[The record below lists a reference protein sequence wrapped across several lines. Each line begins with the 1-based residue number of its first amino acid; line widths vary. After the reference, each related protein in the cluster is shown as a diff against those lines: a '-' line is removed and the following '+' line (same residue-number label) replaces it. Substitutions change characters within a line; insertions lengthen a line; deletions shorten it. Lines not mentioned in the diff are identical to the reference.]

1 MSDQHQYEVNLRWD
15 SERKGTLTSPVVPVP
30 IEVATPPEFPKG
42 MKDIWTPEHL
52 LVAAVN
58 ACLLSTFLA
67 IAENSKVEFI
77 SFESNA
83 LGIIDKIDGKLCF
96 TEITLRPKV
105 VLSSSHNEERV
116 KRILEMSE
124 KNCAIS
130 NSLKAKINLEPAI
143 VIQEGKPATQST

>member
-1 MSDQHQYEVNLRWD
+1 MSDPHEFEVNLRWE
-15 SERKGTLTSPVVPVP
+15 SERKGILTSPVLPVS

-52 LVAAVN
+52 VVAAVN

-77 SFESNA
+77 SYESNA
-83 LGIIDKIDGKLCF
+83 RGVIDKVDGKLCF
-96 TEITLRPKV
+96 TEITLRPTV
-105 VLSSSHNEERV
+105 VISTSDSEGRIR
-116 KRILEMSE
+116 RILEMSE

-130 NSLKAKINLEPAI
+130 NSLKTSIRLEPEI
-143 VIQEGKPATQST
+143 VIQGGKPL

>member
-1 MSDQHQYEVNLRWD
+1 MSDIHQYEVNLQWM
-15 SERKGTLTSPVVPVP
+15 SERKGTLTSPALPVS
-30 IEVATPPEFPKG
+30 IEVATPAEFPKG
-42 MKDIWTPEHL
+42 MKEIWTPEHL

-83 LGIIDKIDGKLCF
+83 IGTIDKVDGKYVF
-96 TEITLRPKV
+96 TEIILKPKV
-105 VLSSSHNEERV
+105 VLASSQHEDRIR
-116 KRILEMSE
+116 RILEMSE

-130 NSLKAKINLEPAI
+130 NSLRTKISLEPSI
-143 VIQEGKPATQST
+143 TIQ

>member
-1 MSDQHQYEVNLRWD
+1 MNDQHPYEVNLRWESD
-15 SERKGTLTSPVVPVP
+15 RRGTLSSPVIPVR
-30 IEVATPPEFPKG
+30 IDVATPPEFPKG

-77 SFESNA
+77 HFESNA
-83 LGIIDKIDGKLCF
+83 VGVIDKVDGVLCF
-96 TEITLRPKV
+96 TQITLKPKV
-105 VLSSSHNEERV
+105 TLSSSKTQDRV

-130 NSLKAKINLEPAI
+130 NSLKARIILEPEI
-143 VIQEGKPATQST
+143 VIQERTLV